1 MDCSR
6 RMLTEEMMIDRFKL
20 LVPSLSY
27 GGSNYKGQHGKVGI
41 VGGCREYTGAPFFA
55 AASAAKAG
63 ADLCYV
69 FCTESASSVIKSYSP
84 ELIVLPLLPETPLFQ
99 NPTVDQLAVD
109 LVSCSSKL
117 ALQWLQRLSCLV
129 VGPGLGDDPLTCQVA
144 HDLIREA
151 RGMELPLIVDGS
163 GINIISKSPHLVQGY
178 SRCLLTPNISELGRI
193 AKAVSVP
200 LEGTMGSDWQKN
212 TQDIAEAWGGPV
224 VLSKGPVDIITDG
237 KSLLECKAIA
247 SPKRCGGQG
256 DVLAGLAGTY
266 ISWAMKKPAVETESR
281 EKSTRGDGYEGQDM
295 DNTTTCSQRIMMA
308 SLAACNI
315 MRTSSKKA
323 YQSADRGMGAAD
335 ILPQITATAK
345 ELLQA
350 N

>member
-6 RMLTEEMMIDRFKL
+6 RMLTEEMMIDSFKL

-109 LVSCSSKL
+109 L
-117 ALQWLQRLSCLV
+117 
-129 VGPGLGDDPLTCQVA
+129 
-144 HDLIREA
+144 
-151 RGMELPLIVDGS
+151 
-163 GINIISKSPHLVQGY
+163 GY

-281 EKSTRGDGYEGQDM
+281 EKCTRGDGFEGQDM